1 MINIP
6 KYKSELKGEE
16 KNALYLKKERRLYT
30 L

>member
-16 KNALYLKKERRLYT
+16 NNELYLKKERRLYT